1 MSTPSVQQQ
10 ALGAQ
15 RTLVLNADWTPLEVW
30 DWREAVCALVR
41 GAASVAASYDGTPVR
56 SPTCS
61 FALPSVLVRRRY
73 VRTDRPAALTRR
85 NVFLA
90 YAELRPTGL
99 AWRCAL
105 CGAAARRHELTF
117 DHVVPRCRGGGS
129 EWNNLALACAPC
141 NGRKGSRTLAEA
153 GMRLLVP
160 PRAPTEREVNQA
172 RLHADLLDPPAEWR
186 DFLSEAYWEAV
197 LER

>member
-1 MSTPSVQQQ
+1 MSTPATRRE
-10 ALGAQ
+10 ALGTQ

-41 GAASVAASYDGTPVR
+41 GAASVAASYDVPVC
-56 SPTCS
+56 SPNRQ
-61 FALPSVLVRRRY
+61 FALPSVLVRHRY

-90 YAELRPTGL
+90 YAELHPGGL

-105 CGAAARRHELTF
+105 CGAPTRRHELTF
-117 DHVVPRCRGGGS
+117 DHVVPRSRGGGS
-129 EWNNLALACAPC
+129 EWANIALACAPC
-141 NGRKGSRTLAEA
+141 NGRKGSCTLAEA

-160 PRAPTEREVNQA
+160 LRVPTEREVNQA
-172 RLHADLLDPPAEWR
+172 RLHADLLDPPTEWR